1 MLINERT
8 YFIHIPRTGG
18 RYVSNVIRCNN
29 YKAKHY
35 LFREIYNNKQIPH
48 LTYPEYEK
56 FLGYIPEE
64 KFSIIREPVD
74 RFLSLIRKTPWVTNK
89 NKNDIFNNKNSF
101 FNFMNKMRL
110 NINEETNWFKMQSDF
125 LSKDVKLW
133 RYEDKFEIDFKKWLE
148 NNFDIKLVVD
158 LKFGLNEKSNEIIL
172 NKNQISWVKDYYY
185 KDFKLLDY

>member
-1 MLINERT
+1 MVT
-8 YFIHIPRTGG
+8 
-18 RYVSNVIRCNN
+18 
-29 YKAKHY
+29 
-35 LFREIYNNKQIPH
+35 Q
-48 LTYPEYEK
+48 
-56 FLGYIPEE
+56 
-64 KFSIIREPVD
+64 D
-74 RFLSLIRKTPWVTNK
+74 RDW
-89 NKNDIFNNKNSF
+89 
-101 FNFMNKMRL
+101 
-110 NINEETNWFKMQSDF
+110 ETNWFKMQSDF